1 MTAVEN
7 SVNVLGGVAYDHGE
21 FPKIVSVHSFAER
34 PTHATQASSV
44 CEATD
49 CHGNNGDDDQSNCAI
64 SGNPLTE
71 TKIGSEAV
79 TDTRKSTDHSI
90 STILVDLSSSSP
102 VQNVGGVKSLAEVI
116 KLGNNA
122 RMNELQ
128 TEWVCSSGE
137 DENVKV
143 S

>member
-1 MTAVEN
+1 MEN

-34 PTHATQASSV
+34 PTNTTQASSV

-71 TKIGSEAV
+71 TKIGSEGV